1 MIFKNKVVMNKTII
15 SDRTGLIDQVN
26 ALGTWIGHTPLY
38 PLRSFS
44 TDRVKIY
51 AKLEWQQFGASVKS
65 RPAYQMIR
73 QGILDGELDSHHTIL
88 DATSGNTGIALASI
102 AAHLGIKI
110 KLVLPENASK
120 LRQLILKKLGA
131 ELILSSPYG
140 GTDESRQVAREIYS
154 TMDLPYF
161 YCDQY
166 NNENNWKAHF
176 ETTAP
181 EIWSQSS
188 GAVTHFIAGL
198 GTTGSFTGTSK
209 RLKLF
214 NPSIQ
219 CIALQPDGPL
229 HGLEGWKHLETA
241 EVPGIYDAT
250 VPDQIK
256 EVSSYEAFKMIDLV
270 AKKEGLLISP
280 SAAANL
286 VGAVELAQNMQ
297 EGHVVTLFADDASKY
312 AEIYK

>member
-1 MIFKNKVVMNKTII
+1 MNKEIVTQR
-15 SDRTGLIDQVN
+15 SGLIEAVHSI
-26 ALGTWIGHTPLY
+26 GSWIGNTPLY
-38 PLRSFS
+38 PLKSFS
-44 TDRVKIY
+44 TEKVKIY

-65 RPAYQMIR
+65 RPAYHMLR
-73 QGILDGELDSHHTIL
+73 QGILDGQLDSHHTIL

-140 GTDESRQVAREIYS
+140 GTDESRELAKEIYS
-154 TMDLPYF
+154 KMDLPYF

-166 NNENNWKAHF
+166 NNEHNWKAHYV
-176 ETTAP
+176 TTAP
-181 EIWSQSS
+181 EIWDQTK
-188 GAVTHFIAGL
+188 GEITHFIAGL
-198 GTTGSFTGTSK
+198 GTPGSFTGTSK
-209 RLKLF
+209 RLKLY
-214 NPSIQ
+214 NSSIQ

-250 VPDQIK
+250 VPDKITG
-256 EVSSYEAFKMIDLV
+256 VSSYEAFKMIDQV

-286 VGAVELAQNMQ
+286 VGAVQLAQQINQ
-297 EGHVVTLFADDASKY
+297 GHIVTLFADDASKY

>member
-1 MIFKNKVVMNKTII
+1 MNRTITTENKKLTEAV
-15 SDRTGLIDQVN
+15 D
-26 ALGTWIGHTPLY
+26 ALGHSIGNTPLY
-38 PLRSFS
+38 LLSSFS
-44 TDRVKIY
+44 TDKVKIY

-73 QGILDGELDSHHTIL
+73 QGILNGELESHHTIL

-102 AAHLGIKI
+102 AASLGIKI

-120 LRQLILKKLGA
+120 MRQHILKKLGA

-140 GTDESRQVAREIYS
+140 GTDESRQVAKEIYS
-154 TMDLPYF
+154 KMDRPYF

-166 NNENNWKAHF
+166 NNENNWKAHYH
-176 ETTAP
+176 TTAP
-181 EIWSQSS
+181 EIWRQTE
-188 GAVTHFIAGL
+188 GKVTHYVAGL

-209 RLKLF
+209 RLKMF
-214 NPSIQ
+214 NSNIQ

-241 EVPGIYDAT
+241 EIPGIYDAT

-256 EVSSYEAFKMIDLV
+256 EISSYDAFKMIDQV

-286 VGAVELAQNMQ
+286 VGALELANQLD

>member
-1 MIFKNKVVMNKTII
+1 MNKTAEAVTQ
-15 SDRTGLIDQVN
+15 SLIESVQSM
-26 ALGTWIGHTPLY
+26 AGWIGHTPLF
-38 PLRSFS
+38 PLKSFS

-65 RPAYQMIR
+65 RPAYYMLR
-73 QGILDGELDSHHTIL
+73 QGILSGDLKAHHTIL

-102 AAHLGIKI
+102 AAHLGIRI

-140 GTDESRQVAREIYS
+140 GTDEAREVAREIYAR
-154 TMDLPYF
+154 MDLPYY

-166 NNENNWKAHF
+166 NNENNWKAHYD
-176 ETTAP
+176 TTAP
-181 EIWSQSS
+181 EIWSQTS
-188 GAVTHFIAGL
+188 GDITHFVAGL
-198 GTTGSFTGTSK
+198 GTTGSFTGTSR
-209 RLKLF
+209 RLKLY
-214 NPSIQ
+214 NSAIQ

-241 EVPGIYDAT
+241 EIPGIYDPT
-250 VPDQIK
+250 VPDQIR

-286 VGAVELAQNMQ
+286 VGSLELAQNIEQ
-297 EGHVVTLFADDASKY
+297 GHIVTLFADDASKY

>member
-1 MIFKNKVVMNKTII
+1 MNKEIV
-15 SDRTGLIDQVN
+15 SKRTGLIDSVN
-26 ALGTWIGHTPLY
+26 SMGSWIGNTPLF
-38 PLRSFS
+38 PLQSFS
-44 TDRVKIY
+44 TESVKIY

-65 RPAYQMIR
+65 RPAYQMLR
-73 QGILDGELDSHHTIL
+73 QGILDGQLDTHHTIL

-131 ELILSSPYG
+131 DLILSSPYG
-140 GTDESRQVAREIYS
+140 GTDESREVAKEIYS
-154 TMDLPYF
+154 KMDLPYF

-181 EIWSQSS
+181 EIWGQTS
-188 GAVTHFIAGL
+188 GDITHFIAGL
-198 GTTGSFTGTSK
+198 GTTGSFTGTSR
-209 RLKLF
+209 RLKQY
-214 NPSIQ
+214 NPAIQ

-241 EVPGIYDAT
+241 EIPGIYDST
-250 VPDQIK
+250 VPDQIR

-286 VGAVELAQNMQ
+286 VGAVELAQHTDR
-297 EGHVVTLFADDASKY
+297 GHIVTLFADDASKY
-312 AEIYK
+312 TEIYK